1 MLKKMSNLPFNGTKE
16 QEEKL
21 LAVIAENKH
30 DKSRLM
36 AVMQE
41 AQGIY
46 GYLPLEV
53 QKIIAEGMEVSLEK
67 VYGVAIDPVTL
78 TVDAK
83 ATEALRAA
91 RG

>member
-21 LAVIAENKH
+21 LAVIAEHKH

-53 QKIIAEGMEVSLEK
+53 QKIIADGMEV
-67 VYGVAIDPVTL
+67 
-78 TVDAK
+78 
-83 ATEALRAA
+83 
-91 RG
+91 